1 MQILLL
7 SMPDS
12 FEHMPPHAIRMPN
25 GALTSLAGNIDP
37 QHRVAVAD
45 LILVQRQVR
54 ETVTR
59 LVHELDPEVVG
70 LSIMTFQ
77 RRTAARIIE
86 LVRGLRPGV
95 KIVVG
100 GYDPSL
106 APEAYQD
113 MDVDYLVRSEGEVTF
128 RELVRSIESRS
139 GVEGIRGLSYRCQ
152 NGESWVHNPDRPP
165 HRLEDSE
172 IRPPNR
178 DARVLKGYTL
188 MGRQIDVI
196 ETSRG
201 CTYDCSFCSI
211 IEMRGRNFHTYSFDR
226 VLADIRD
233 ARDHGA
239 RTIFLVDDNITLN
252 VRRFEA
258 LCEAII
264 AAGLNKLDYF
274 VQAMTSAIA
283 NHGETL
289 APLMRRAGFRY
300 VFLGIENILESDLEF
315 LRASAKNTERTNG
328 YNTGNATLKAIDY
341 LHRNQMYV
349 VGGLIVGSPG
359 DTRES
364 IDANLE
370 FARRYVDWPYIQH
383 PTPYPRTPMTK
394 EFRDQGLIMSERLEE
409 YDGTTAV
416 VRTEHLPAEEVEF
429 MRWRAERW
437 MKIHHIPAVIK
448 HDPGFVLIQGWK
460 MFAHTFR
467 GSSVRSAL
475 GLESEK
481 KVFERYREIR
491 RQERE
496 YV

>member
-1 MQILLL
+1 MNVLLL

-12 FEHMPPHAIRMPN
+12 FEHMPPVAIRMPN
-25 GALTSLAGNIDP
+25 GALTSLAGNVDP
-37 QHRVAVAD
+37 HHRVAVAD
-45 LILVQRQVR
+45 LILVQRRVR

-59 LVHELDPEVVG
+59 LVHEFDPEVVG
-70 LSIMTFQ
+70 LSIRTFQ

-86 LVRGLRPGV
+86 LVRALRPGV

-106 APEAYQD
+106 APEAYEE

-128 RELVRSIESRS
+128 RELLRAVEQGS
-139 GVEGIRGLSYRCQ
+139 GVHRIRGLSYR
-152 NGESWVHNPDRPP
+152 NGESWVHNPDRSP

-172 IRPPNR
+172 IRLPNR

-188 MGRQIDVI
+188 LGRQVDVI

-226 VLADIRD
+226 VLADICD

-239 RTIFLVDDNITLN
+239 RTIFMVDDNITLN

-258 LCEAII
+258 LCKAII
-264 AAGLNKLDYF
+264 AAGLHKLDFF

-300 VFLGIENILESDLEF
+300 VFLGIENVLKGDLEF
-315 LRASAKNTERTNG
+315 LGASAKNTTRTNG
-328 YNTGNATLKAIDY
+328 QSTGNATLKAIDY

-359 DTRES
+359 DARES
-364 IDANLE
+364 IEANLE

-383 PTPYPRTPMTK
+383 PTPYPRTRMTK
-394 EFRDQGLIMSERLEE
+394 AFRDQGLIMNEQLEE

-429 MRWRAERW
+429 MRWKAERW
-437 MKIHHIPAVIK
+437 IKVLHIPIALR
-448 HDPGFVLIQGWK
+448 HDPRFVLFQGWK
-460 MFAHTFR
+460 MLAHTFR
-467 GSSVRSAL
+467 GSSIRSVL

-481 KVFERYREIR
+481 KVFERYRAIR
-491 RQERE
+491 RTERE
-496 YV
+496 YL

>member
-1 MQILLL
+1 MNVLLL

-12 FEHMPPHAIRMPN
+12 FEHMPPVAIRMPN
-25 GALTSLAGNIDP
+25 GALTSLAGNVDP
-37 QHRVAVAD
+37 HHRVAVAD
-45 LILVQRQVR
+45 LILVHRQVR
-54 ETVTR
+54 ETVTQ
-59 LVHELDPEVVG
+59 LVRELNPEVVG

-77 RRTAARIIE
+77 RRTAGRIID
-86 LVRGLRPGV
+86 LVRALRPGV

-106 APEAYQD
+106 APEAYED
-113 MDVDYLVRSEGEVTF
+113 MGVDYLVRSEGEVTF
-128 RELVRSIESRS
+128 RELLRAVEQGS
-139 GVEGIRGLSYRCQ
+139 GFERIGGLSYR
-152 NGESWVHNPDRPP
+152 NGESWVHNPARPP

-172 IRPPNR
+172 IRQPKR
-178 DARVLKGYTL
+178 DARVLKGYTML
-188 MGRQIDVI
+188 GRQVDVI

-201 CTYDCSFCSI
+201 CTFDCSFCSI

-233 ARDHGA
+233 AHDHGA

-252 VRRFEA
+252 VKRFEA

-264 AAGLNKLDYF
+264 AAGLQKIDYF

-300 VFLGIENILESDLEF
+300 VFLGIENILESDLQF
-315 LRASAKNTERTNG
+315 LKASAKNTERTNG
-328 YNTGNATLKAIDY
+328 LNTGNATLKAIDFIR
-341 LHRNQMYV
+341 RNQMYV

-364 IDANLE
+364 IEANLE

-394 EFRDQGLIMSERLEE
+394 DFRDQGLIMNERLEE

-416 VRTEHLPAEEVEF
+416 VRTEHLPAEEVEY
-429 MRWRAERW
+429 MRWKAERW
-437 MKIHHIPAVIK
+437 MKMHHIPVALK
-448 HDPGFVLIQGWK
+448 HDPRFVLLQGWK
-460 MFAHTFR
+460 MLQHTFR
-467 GSSVRSAL
+467 GSSIRSAL
-475 GLESEK
+475 GLESAK
-481 KVFERYREIR
+481 KVFERYRAIR
-491 RQERE
+491 RAERE

>member
-1 MQILLL
+1 MNVLLL

-25 GALTSLAGNIDP
+25 GALTSLAGNVDP
-37 QHRVAVAD
+37 QHCVAVAD

-59 LVHELDPEVVG
+59 LVSELNPEIVG
-70 LSIMTFQ
+70 LSVMTFQ
-77 RRTAARIIE
+77 RRTAGRIID
-86 LVRGLRPGV
+86 LVRALRPGV

-106 APEAYQD
+106 APEAYEN
-113 MDVDYLVRSEGEVTF
+113 MGVDYLGRSEGEVTF
-128 RELVRSIESRS
+128 RELLRALEAGS
-139 GVEGIRGLSYRCQ
+139 GFEGICGLSYS
-152 NGESWVHNPDRPP
+152 NGDNWVHNPSRPP
-165 HRLEDSE
+165 HQLEDKE

-178 DARVLKGYTL
+178 DARVLRGYTML
-188 MGRQIDVI
+188 GRQVDVI

-201 CTYDCSFCSI
+201 CTFDCSFCSI

-233 ARDHGA
+233 AHDHGA

-252 VRRFEA
+252 VKRFEA

-264 AAGLNKLDYF
+264 AAGLHKIDYF

-283 NHGETL
+283 NHGESL

-300 VFLGIENILESDLEF
+300 VFLGIENILENDLEF
-315 LRASAKNTERTNG
+315 LNASAKNTERTDG
-328 YNTGNATLKAIDY
+328 HNTGNATLRAVDY
-341 LHRNQMYV
+341 VRRNGMFV

-364 IDANLE
+364 IEANLE

-394 EFRDQGLIMSERLEE
+394 DFRDQGLIINERLEE

-416 VRTEHLPAEEVEF
+416 VRTEHLPAEDVEF
-429 MRWRAERW
+429 MRWKAERW
-437 MKIHHIPAVIK
+437 MKLHHVPAVFR
-448 HDPGFVLIQGWK
+448 HDPWFVLTHSPK
-460 MFAHTFR
+460 MLAHTFR

-475 GLESEK
+475 GLEDEK
-481 KVFERYREIR
+481 EAFQRYRAIR
-491 RQERE
+491 RAERE
-496 YV
+496 